1 MSATPKPADAKPAEG
16 RRHAK
21 PSFREARAGDAPA
34 VADLLTQLGYPCT
47 TEDAKARIAQMV
59 NDRTQALVVVD
70 HLGDVCG
77 LLGLDF
83 MYYLPLGT
91 MTCRI
96 TALVVNESQ
105 RRTGV
110 GKDLIKEAERRARR
124 AGAARIELTSSA
136 SRQAAHEFY
145 KTSGYEEM
153 SLRFVKRL
161 GDA

>member
-1 MSATPKPADAKPAEG
+1 MSATPKTADAKPAES
-16 RRHAK
+16 RRQSK
-21 PSFREARAGDAPA
+21 PSFREARRSDASA
-34 VADLLTQLGYPCT
+34 IADLLSQLGYPCT
-47 TEDAKARIAQMV
+47 PDDAADRIAIMV
-59 NDRTQALVVVD
+59 GDPTQALVVAE
-70 HLGDVCG
+70 HLGDLNG

-96 TALVVNESQ
+96 TALIVNERQ

-110 GKDLIKEAERRARR
+110 GKDLLKEAERRARR
-124 AGAARIELTSSA
+124 AGAARIELTSA
-136 SRQAAHEFY
+136 AHRQAAQEFY
-145 KTSGYEEM
+145 KSAGYEEM

>member
-1 MSATPKPADAKPAEG
+1 MPAEA
-16 RRHAK
+16 RRQARA
-21 PSFREARAGDAPA
+21 SFREARAGDAAA
-34 VADLLTQLGYPCT
+34 VADLLSQLGYPCT
-47 TEDAKARIAQMV
+47 TEDARGRIAQMV
-59 NDRTQALVVVD
+59 EDSTQALVVVEFQ
-70 HLGDVCG
+70 GDVCG

-96 TALVVNESQ
+96 TALVINEGQ
-105 RRTGV
+105 RRSGV

-124 AGAARIELTSSA
+124 AGAARIELTSAA
-136 SRQAAHEFY
+136 SRSAAHEFY
-145 KTSGYEEM
+145 KSAGYEEM